1 MTTRLGDFVE
11 AHGRALLL
19 VILSFALAGLLFL
32 FRLPIALFPQT
43 DFPRIVILVDNGI
56 APVDV
61 QMLTVTRPI
70 EEAIRLVPGITN
82 LRSVTGRGATE
93 ISVFFRWDVDI
104 LNALHLVQ
112 GRISQITPSLPP
124 SARFYINRLTFSV
137 FPMIGFSITSPN
149 RSLSELWDLAYYS
162 LGPRLYRLPGVAE
175 TRIVGGRPQEYHVIV
190 NPEKLNSYGLPLT
203 KVVDAVRNNNQVV
216 AAGMVQEN
224 YHLYLTTV
232 TGLMRQ
238 KEQIEDTVI
247 DVVKG
252 TPVLIRNLAQV
263 VLGERPV
270 YNIVT
275 ANGRPAVLINVLQ
288 QPDGNAVQIADA
300 VNHELRDI
308 RRTLPPDIELAPFYD
323 QSILVRD
330 SISSVAESICIGL
343 LLSVGVLMGFL
354 KSWRSTLVA
363 ALVIP
368 IATLIAV
375 VFMKLF
381 GMSFNLMTLG
391 GLAAS
396 IGVVIDDAIVMVE
409 NIIVHLSMGQ
419 SPLQAARSAIH
430 ELTPALIG
438 STLTPI
444 VVFVPLIFLGGIT
457 AVFFRALAMTL
468 VTALLASLFL
478 AIFFTPVLARI
489 FLRRSDIVTSV
500 EKISLTPGPSPRRR
514 DEGEVNTRINS
525 LAPIGGEGGQRPGEG
540 DFAVASQEAEQAGE
554 GRILRE
560 LTRRYE
566 AALHWALA
574 HTRIIGVASLL
585 ILTASVI
592 IYGRLG
598 SGFLPELDEGAFVLD
613 YIMPPGTSLQET
625 DRVLRHIEQ
634 FLRETPEVE
643 SYSRRTGARLALA
656 IAEPNTGDFLVK
668 LKRDRKRGLAEV
680 TDELRSKIVQSEPVI
695 DVEFPHILEDLI
707 GDLAWAPQP
716 IEIKIYHNDE
726 AVFKKVAHDIEEWLP
741 HIKGVVDIVNQTIVI
756 GPAVNFRV
764 DLQKAGRAGFGVRDV
779 ADLEA
784 AILDGELA
792 SQMIRGDR
800 LVGIRI
806 RYPAEYR
813 SSIERLKTLQL
824 TSPTGVT
831 VPLSSISDV
840 EMEEGQTEIHRDNL
854 RNMSAVTAHLSG
866 RDLGSAMAE
875 IQDRLFK
882 EVSIP
887 SGTDIEFGG
896 LYQIQRDSF
905 LGLTQV
911 LLMSILLIFIIL
923 VFEFRSFSHPIAIL
937 SATLLCGFGALLALW
952 VTGSTLNISSF
963 MGAIMVVGIV
973 HKNGILMLDAE
984 KVFTGRQYPLR
995 EAVFQ
1000 AGRRRLRPILMTA
1013 LATVF
1018 GMLPLALGVGS
1029 GAQMLQPLAI
1039 AVIGGVSVSMI
1050 LSLLITPVLF
1060 CWLREKG
1067 L

>member
-1 MTTRLGDFVE
+1 MTAHVADFVA
-11 AHGRALLL
+11 AHSRALLL
-19 VILSFALAGLLFL
+19 IVLSFALAGGFFI
-32 FRLPIALFPQT
+32 FRLPIAIFPET
-43 DFPRIVILVDNGI
+43 NFPRIVILVDNGI

-61 QMLTVTRPI
+61 QMLTVTRPL

-82 LRSVTGRGATE
+82 VRSVTSRGSTE
-93 ISVFFRWDVDI
+93 ISVFMRWDVDI

-137 FPMIGFSITSPN
+137 FPMIGFSITSPT
-149 RSLSELWDLAYYS
+149 RTMAELWDLAYYN
-162 LGPRLYRLPGVAE
+162 LAPRLYRLPGVAE

-190 NPEKLNSYGLPLT
+190 NPEKLTSYGLPLT
-203 KVVDAVRNNNQVV
+203 KVVDAIRNNNMIA

-224 YHLYLTTV
+224 YRLYLTTV
-232 TGLMRQ
+232 TGLLRQ
-238 KEQIEDTVI
+238 REQIEDTVVS
-247 DVVKG
+247 VVKG
-252 TPVLIRNLAQV
+252 TPVLIKNMAQV
-263 VLGERPV
+263 IPGERPV

-275 ANGRPAVLINVLQ
+275 ANSRPAVLVNVLQ
-288 QPDGNAVQIADA
+288 QPDGNAVEIADA
-300 VNHELRDI
+300 VNQELREI
-308 RRTLPPDIELAPFYD
+308 RRTLPPDIELAIFYD

-330 SISSVAESICIGL
+330 SISSVTESLLIGL
-343 LLSVGVLMGFL
+343 LLSVAVLVGFL
-354 KSWRSTLVA
+354 KSWRTTVVA

-368 IATLIAV
+368 IATLIAI

-381 GMSFNLMTLG
+381 HMSFNLMTLG

-409 NIIVHLSMGQ
+409 NIIVQLSLGQ
-419 SPLQAARSAIH
+419 SPPDAAKSAIQ

-444 VVFVPLIFLGGIT
+444 VVFVPLVFLGGIT
-457 AVFFRALAMTL
+457 AVFFRALALAL

-478 AIFFTPVLARI
+478 AIFFTPVLARL
-489 FLRRSDIVTSV
+489 FLKQTGRVGD
-500 EKISLTPGPSPRRR
+500 
-514 DEGEVNTRINS
+514 
-525 LAPIGGEGGQRPGEG
+525 RPLLDGLDTEAL
-540 DFAVASQEAEQAGE
+540 DLRKAEQAGE
-554 GRILRE
+554 GWILRN
-560 LTRRYE
+560 LTERYE
-566 AALHWALA
+566 AVLHWALSHA
-574 HTRIIGVASLL
+574 RLVLAAALL
-585 ILTASVI
+585 ILGSSI
-592 IYGRLG
+592 LIYWRLG

-613 YIMPPGTSLQET
+613 YIMPSGTSLQET

-634 FLRETPEVE
+634 YLRETPEIE
-643 SYSRRTGARLALA
+643 NYSRRTGARLALA

-668 LKRDRKRGLAEV
+668 LKRDRKRPLAEV
-680 TDELRSKIVQSEPVI
+680 TDELRRKIVQSEPAI
-695 DVEFPHILEDLI
+695 EVEFPHILEDLI
-707 GDLAWAPQP
+707 GDLAWSPQP
-716 IEIKIYHNDE
+716 IEIKIYHEDE
-726 AVFKKVAHDIEEWLP
+726 ATFKNVARAIENWLP
-741 HIKGVVDIVNQTIVI
+741 KIKGVVDVVNQTIVI

-764 DLQKAGRAGFGVRDV
+764 DLQKAERAGFAVRDV
-779 ADLEA
+779 AELQT

-800 LVGIRI
+800 LIGIRV

-813 SSIERLKTLQL
+813 SSIEKLKSLQL

-831 VPLSSISDV
+831 LPLSSIAAV
-840 EMEEGQTEIHRDNL
+840 EVEEGQTEIHRDNL

-866 RDLGSAMAE
+866 RDLGSAMNE
-875 IQDRLFK
+875 IRNRLFK
-882 EVSIP
+882 EISLP
-887 SGTDIEFGG
+887 AQTEIEFGG
-896 LYQIQRDSF
+896 LYQIQRESF

-911 LLMSILLIFIIL
+911 LLMSILLIFVIL

-937 SATLLCGFGALLALW
+937 LATLLCGFGALLALYL
-952 VTGSTLNISSF
+952 TGSTLNISSF

-984 KVFTGRQYPLR
+984 KYFSARHYALR
-995 EAVFQ
+995 EAIFQ

-1013 LATVF
+1013 LATIF

-1039 AVIGGVSVSMI
+1039 AVIGGVSISMI

-1060 CWLREKG
+1060 YWLRQWG